1 MLLNLQRRRL
11 QHLVGRGAP
20 SRSSCCTLATLA
32 GKLAENYINPACFRF
47 QDERNRKHSYLK
59 PEYVMRQV
67 WCLSV
72 TPTSSCQYVRPIQHY
87 CTRCQGLWLCMGT
100 SGEDIDHHSLAG
112 RTKLDCIEWKSS
124 CESIAQ
130 RCDYIVFPKLAQKP
144 TKAQEGYLELSTV
157 SIKDLVWP
165 S

>member
-1 MLLNLQRRRL
+1 MYLCSNHIYVYIYILYMLLNLQRRRL

-72 TPTSSCQYVRPIQHY
+72 TPTSSCQYLWPIQHY
-87 CTRCQGLWLCMGT
+87 CTRCQGLWQCMGA
-100 SGEDIDHHSLAG
+100 SGEDIDHHSLADKNKTG
-112 RTKLDCIEWKSS
+112 LYWMEVLLWVHSS
-124 CESIAQ
+124 KMRLYS
-130 RCDYIVFPKLAQKP
+130 FPQTCP
-144 TKAQEGYLELSTV
+144 KAN
-157 SIKDLVWP
+157 
-165 S
+165 